1 MNFSS
6 CGVLLTILLEV
17 NALADESEFRNMA
30 SVIEL
35 TIVFPNIL
43 LFEEPDPNSIPL
55 ALLDIALLN
64 I

>member
-1 MNFSS
+1 MNFSP
-6 CGVLLTILLEV
+6 CDVLLTILLEV

-35 TIVFPNIL
+35 TILFANIL

-55 ALLDIALLN
+55 PLLDIVLLN